1 MEGVM
6 LLGLAAG
13 TLTTV
18 SVLPQVIKAWKTRH
32 TKDVSLIMFLILFT
46 GVALWFSYGLL
57 IGDVPVV
64 VANGVTM
71 VFVLTMI
78 ILKLRYG

>member
-1 MEGVM
+1 MEGVT
-6 LLGLAAG
+6 LLGLVAG

-18 SVLPQVIKAWKTRH
+18 SVLPQVVKAWKTRH

-46 GVALWFSYGLL
+46 GVALWFVYGLL

-64 VANGVTM
+64 VANGITM
-71 VFVLTMI
+71 VFVMTMI
-78 ILKLRYG
+78 VFKIRFG

>member
-1 MEGVM
+1 MEGVT
-6 LLGLAAG
+6 LLGLIAG

-18 SVLPQVIKAWKTRH
+18 SVLPQVVKAWKTRH

-46 GVALWFSYGLL
+46 GVALWFVYGLL

-64 VANGVTM
+64 VANGITM
-71 VFVLTMI
+71 VFVMTMI
-78 ILKLRYG
+78 VFKIRFG